1 MFLPPVK
8 FRTMARAYT
17 ELDSMP
23 CSIVDKLSEILKP
36 AVCRIVFRSGT
47 ANGFLCVSKRGSTGD
62 DDHYCLV
69 TNNRAISD
77 ISIGSLKQYILDFY
91 SVPNLREFRVAQEII
106 VSVWTGRFVDVTV
119 IEIKQGMASRMMSE
133 GARFLEMGPA
143 VVGNNVL
150 LMVGEK
156 SFGYGKIWKINEYKL
171 FHLGFTN
178 PRNPSAPLVNMD
190 GKVVGIENGSNS
202 NECNEAV
209 HLQSV
214 LNLYLQQKNLPLQS
228 SRQGFIELPK
238 Y

>member
-1 MFLPPVK
+1 MNEAALAGREPIPLAKVQ
-8 FRTMARAYT
+8 
-17 ELDSMP
+17 
-23 CSIVDKLSEILKP
+23 KLGETIKT
-36 AVCRIVFRSGT
+36 AVCKIVSRNGT
-47 ANGFLCVSKRGSTGD
+47 ASGFLCVAKRGFSVED
-62 DDHYCLV
+62 DIYVLV
-69 TNNRAISD
+69 TNNHVISD
-77 ISIGSLKQYILDFY
+77 CSIRSLKSYIFEFQSVTQLQDFH
-91 SVPNLREFRVAQEII
+91 LAQEI
-106 VSVWTGRFVDVTV
+106 VVAAWTEPQLDATI
-119 IEIKQGMASRMMSE
+119 IELKQGMAARMLNQ